1 MIGRLAGRIVVEEP
15 DGSIVL
21 DVNGVGYEVAT
32 PIGAV
37 GRAQAGGS
45 GDSVVLFVHTHVR
58 EDSLELFGFASQVE
72 RGVFRLLLGV
82 PNVGPKTALNVLS
95 ALPPPELSRAVHA
108 GDLPRL
114 NKIPGIGKKSA
125 ERLVLELK
133 EKLPRVAH
141 ADQPGSAPRGARDTA
156 QQLAAALTNM
166 GYRPAE
172 ADKAIKALGAENIA
186 ELSLTELLRKALAY
200 LAS

>member
-1 MIGRLAGRIVVEEP
+1 MIGRLSGRIVVEEP

-21 DVNGVGYEVAT
+21 DVHGVGYEVAT
-32 PIGAV
+32 PIGSV
-37 GRAQAGGS
+37 GRARATAGE
-45 GDSVVLFVHTHVR
+45 DNVVLFVHTHVR
-58 EDSLELFGFASQVE
+58 EESFELFGFASQVE

-82 PNVGPKTALNVLS
+82 PNVGPKTALAVLS

-133 EKLPRVAH
+133 EKLPRVVQATEP
-141 ADQPGSAPRGARDTA
+141 AAAAPGTRDTA
-156 QQLAAALTNM
+156 ERLAAALVNM
-166 GYRPAE
+166 GYRPSE
-172 ADKAIKALGAENIA
+172 ADKAIKALGAQNIA
-186 ELSLTELLRKALAY
+186 ELSLTDLLRKALAF

>member
-1 MIGRLAGRIVVEEP
+1 MIGRLSGRIVVEEP
-15 DGSIVL
+15 DGNIVL
-21 DVNGVGYEVAT
+21 DVHGVGYEVAT

-37 GRAQAGGS
+37 GRARANAD

-58 EDSLELFGFASQVE
+58 EESLELFGFASQLE

-82 PNVGPKTALNVLS
+82 PNVGPKTALAVLS

-133 EKLPRVAH
+133 EKLPRVAE
-141 ADQPGSAPRGARDTA
+141 AAEPAAAARGPRDTA
-156 QQLAAALTNM
+156 QRLAAALTNM

-172 ADKAIKALGAENIA
+172 ADKAIKALGPRDID

>member
-1 MIGRLAGRIVVEEP
+1 MIGRLSGRIVVEEP
-15 DGSIVL
+15 DGNVVL
-21 DVNGVGYEVAT
+21 DVNGVGYELLT
-32 PIGAV
+32 PVGAI
-37 GRAQAGGS
+37 GRARTDER
-45 GDSVVLFVHTHVR
+45 GDSIVLFVHTHVR
-58 EDSLELFGFASQVE
+58 EDTLELFGFASQIE

-82 PNVGPKTALNVLS
+82 PNVGPRTALNVLS

-133 EKLPRVAH
+133 EKLPRVAQE
-141 ADQPGSAPRGARDTA
+141 AQDRAPGPGGKGTA
-156 QQLAAALTNM
+156 QRLATALTNM

-172 ADKAIKALGAENIA
+172 AEKAVKALGTD
-186 ELSLTELLRKALAY
+186 ELDNLPLTELLRKALAI

>member
-1 MIGRLAGRIVVEEP
+1 MIGRLSGRIVIEEP
-15 DGSIVL
+15 DGRIVL
-21 DVNGVGYEVAT
+21 DVNGVGYELAT
-32 PIGAV
+32 PVGAV
-37 GRAQAGGS
+37 GRARADAK

-58 EDSLELFGFASQVE
+58 EESLELFGFASQVE

-133 EKLPRVAH
+133 EKLPRVARE
-141 ADQPGSAPRGARDTA
+141 AESAPEAADTA
-156 QQLAAALTNM
+156 HRLALALTNM

-172 ADKAIKALGAENIA
+172 ADKAIKALGEQNIA
-186 ELSLTELLRKALAY
+186 EVPLTDLLRKALAY